1 MKKLILSMV
10 FVSFGVTSFAAN
22 EVELAFEEE
31 AFISICCTRTVSNP
45 ESGQSATATECATTR
60 REACDAASIAANK
73 KLHDL
78 EVDSG
83 DYDID

>member
-1 MKKLILSMV
+1 MKLNLQFKKKLL
-10 FVSFGVTSFAAN
+10 F
-22 EVELAFEEE
+22 
-31 AFISICCTRTVSNP
+31 SICCTRTVSNP
-45 ESGQSATATECATTR
+45 ESGQSATSTVCATTR
-60 REACDAASIAANK
+60 RLACEEASIAANK

>member
-1 MKKLILSMV
+1 MRNLLFTLMFI
-10 FVSFGVTSFAAN
+10 SFGGISFAAN

-31 AFISICCTRTVSNP
+31 AIVSACCTRTVTNP
-45 ESGQSATATECATTR
+45 DTGQSATSTACATTR
-60 REACDAASIAANK
+60 RLACEAASADANK
-73 KLHDL
+73 KLHDF